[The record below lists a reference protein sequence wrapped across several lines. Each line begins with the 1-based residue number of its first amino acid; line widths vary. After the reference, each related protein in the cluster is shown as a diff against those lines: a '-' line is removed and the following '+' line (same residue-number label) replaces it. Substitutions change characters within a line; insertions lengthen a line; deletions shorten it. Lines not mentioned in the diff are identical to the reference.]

1 MSRKIIHS
9 HRAPKAVGP
18 YSQAIRSQ
26 GLIFTSGQI
35 PLDPETGKLLND
47 NFKKRVL
54 QVFSNIEAILE
65 SDDSK
70 ITSMVKCTVFL
81 TDLSKFSVVN
91 EVFDEVFDGVDLP
104 ARSVVEVSKLP
115 LDADIEIECISQS
128 GN

>member
-1 MSRKIIHS
+1 MCRKILNTR
-9 HRAPKAVGP
+9 RAPKAVGP
-18 YSQAIRSQ
+18 YSQAIRSR

-35 PLDPETGKLLND
+35 PLDPKTGKLLNE
-47 NFKKRVL
+47 NFKKKVQQVL
-54 QVFSNIEAILE
+54 CNIGAILE
-65 SDDSK
+65 SDGSK
-70 ITSMVKCTVFL
+70 ITSMIKCTVFL
-81 TDLSKFSVVN
+81 TDLPKFSVVN